1 MTQLLHRV
9 STPESD
15 PAGDRVGVRRELVML
30 SQRQSPVPVRLL
42 LTALLVSLASC
53 SSTGES
59 RSRLSSARTPTV
71 LAPSAD
77 TLTTSSPSTT
87 SRPTATTAL
96 PPIEL
101 DVVGGCDEAA
111 FFARSEDDTIAVSIY
126 YEATN
131 RNVNEATT
139 VYFTLPDPMVTVF
152 LLHGALLSQALCAD
166 ITYGAYSKT
175 AEVAVR
181 TGSGTLSIDPP
192 PTSRGSCGDRGGV
205 HGQLHLVGLTDLDGT
220 AIAPIDVATNLIGCI
235 VS

>member
-15 PAGDRVGVRRELVML
+15 PASDRVGVRRELVML

-166 ITYGAYSKT
+166 ITYGA
-175 AEVAVR
+175 
-181 TGSGTLSIDPP
+181 
-192 PTSRGSCGDRGGV
+192 
-205 HGQLHLVGLTDLDGT
+205 
-220 AIAPIDVATNLIGCI
+220 
-235 VS
+235 